1 MKSGAAFLAT
11 ILMKSGAAFLA
22 RGIPV
27 SVTPPCPGAT
37 IVGGALGGRG
47 TLGGGAFGGCGTLG
61 GAAATA
67 ATLPPNIISQ
77 HSAYAARSANSFA
90 ILFLVL
96 NFGAMLRQGLSRGR

>member
-37 IVGGALGGRG
+37 IWGGV
-47 TLGGGAFGGCGTLG
+47 F
-61 GAAATA
+61 GAAFLAT
-67 ATLPPNIISQ
+67 IIM
-77 HSAYAARSANSFA
+77 A
-90 ILFLVL
+90 IL
-96 NFGAMLRQGLSRGR
+96 G